1 MMNRY
6 HEVPGSGK
14 LSATTDISLRIRQ
27 LSPEQK
33 ALLLRRVKE
42 NRVLAP
48 SQPTIPRRTVTSP
61 CPLSYSQQRLW
72 FLDQLEP
79 GNSAYNVYRAVR
91 LAGALDRAALRCSF
105 EEIVRRHSILR
116 TTFPTIDGQPWQAIA
131 EPGPFPLPEI
141 DLTASPSDQR
151 EHEMM
156 RLVSRC
162 QEPRDGDSSL
172 RHHTRI
178 EAGFH
183 LTGA

>member
-1 MMNRY
+1 MMNRN

-79 GNSAYNVYRAVR
+79 GNSAYNVYPVSYTHLRAHETPEHLVCR
-91 LAGALDRAALRCSF
+91 LLL
-105 EEIVRRHSILR
+105 EKKN
-116 TTFPTIDGQPWQAIA
+116 
-131 EPGPFPLPEI
+131 
-141 DLTASPSDQR
+141 
-151 EHEMM
+151 
-156 RLVSRC
+156 
-162 QEPRDGDSSL
+162 
-172 RHHTRI
+172 
-178 EAGFH
+178 
-183 LTGA
+183 